1 VRALEYNN
9 ILIIKMS
16 SLGDILHTLPFA
28 AALRERYPE
37 SKISWLVHPQFAGFV
52 PDPPLI
58 DEVIYF
64 DKAAFTKMSW
74 PARLNFAKTFRRE
87 LQAKKFDL
95 VIDMQGLFKSAV
107 VAFLTGTKDKIGYCQ
122 MREGS
127 GFISKPICGEHCGD
141 HVIERYL
148 DVARY
153 LGARVSG
160 IKFPMPDL
168 VIETVRVHELLAESG
183 MKFLRKQKKL
193 EGKVSLGK
201 SSGNLSFPVFTGQ
214 DFWEPSAYVV
224 FVPGAR
230 WETKKWPPE
239 HFAKLAAMFIADGLY
254 VVLAGSKEDEGQ
266 GEIIK
271 ELANSPKKMINLAG
285 RTSLRELAAL
295 IKECYFYVSGD
306 TGPLHIATA
315 LQKPLLAVYGPT
327 RPDRTGPYGNKDATV
342 LVAPVECAGCL
353 KKQCNKWVCMHKVT
367 PEMVYQTY
375 KNKMGARHD

>member
-1 VRALEYNN
+1 LEYKN

-58 DEVIYF
+58 DEIIYF

-74 PARLNFAKTFRRE
+74 PARLSFAKTFRRE

-95 VIDMQGLFKSAV
+95 VIDMQGLFKSAI

-153 LGARVSG
+153 LGVRVNG
-160 IKFPMPDL
+160 IKFPMPNL
-168 VIETVRVHELLAESG
+168 KTETVKVHELLEEAG
-183 MKFLRKQKKL
+183 MKFLRKQKNID
-193 EGKVSLGK
+193 GKVRSGK
-201 SSGNLSFPVFTGQ
+201 SPGNLSFPVFKGQ
-214 DFWEPSAYVV
+214 DSWEPSAYVV

-239 HFAKLAAMFIADGLY
+239 YFAKLAAMFIADGLY
-254 VVLAGSKEDEGQ
+254 VVLAGSKEDERQ

-271 ELANSPKKMINLAG
+271 ELANSPQKMINLAG

-295 IKECYFYVSGD
+295 IKGCYFYVSGD
-306 TGPLHIATA
+306 TGPLHIASA

-342 LVAPVECAGCL
+342 LVAPVECVGCL
-353 KKQCNKWVCMHKVT
+353 KKQCNNWVCMYKVT

>member
-1 VRALEYNN
+1 MKVLEYKN

-28 AALRERYPE
+28 AALRQRYPE

-64 DKAAFTKMSW
+64 DKSAFTKMSW
-74 PARLNFAKTFRRE
+74 IERVNFAKTFRRE
-87 LQAKKFDL
+87 LHAKKFDL
-95 VIDMQGLFKSAV
+95 VIDLQGLFKSAV

-127 GFISKPICGEHCGD
+127 GFISKPICGEHYGD

-153 LGARVSG
+153 LGARVNG
-160 IKFPMPDL
+160 INFPMPDL
-168 VIETVRVHELLAESG
+168 KTETAKVHTLLEESG
-183 MKFLRKQKKL
+183 MKFLRKQKNL
-193 EGKVSLGK
+193 QGKIVCGSVQDK
-201 SSGNLSFPVFTGQ
+201 LSFPVFNNQ
-214 DFWEPSAYVV
+214 EPLEPYPYVV
-224 FVPGAR
+224 LVPGAR

-239 HFAKLAAMFIADGLY
+239 YFAKLAGMFIADGLY
-254 VVLAGSKEDEGQ
+254 VVLAGSKEDERQ
-266 GEIIK
+266 GEVIK
-271 ELANSPKKMINLAG
+271 DLANSPREIINLAG

-295 IKECYFYVSGD
+295 IKECRFYVSGD
-306 TGPLHIATA
+306 TGPLHIAAA
-315 LQKPLLAVYGPT
+315 LHKPLVAIYGPT
-327 RPDRTGPYGNKDATV
+327 RPDRTGPYGNKEATV

-353 KKQCNKWVCMHKVT
+353 KKQCNNWFCMHKVT

-375 KNKMGARHD
+375 KNKMGARHG